1 MDLTLLRTFLAV
13 HRAGSFTRAAQLL
26 DMSQP
31 TITAQIR
38 SLEKQVGRQL
48 FQRLS
53 RGVAPTTVADEL
65 AAKLAP
71 HLDALEEITARDLLG
86 TDPLHQ
92 TVHLAGPAE
101 VIGPRV
107 LPALADLVRRG
118 LRLRVTLGTGDELLA
133 GLAAGRHD
141 MVVSDIRPRERG
153 LTSTALADDE
163 YLLVGAPR
171 WGVLLP
177 RERIAEGGS
186 AALDDAPIIGDS
198 EDQELAE
205 RYWAAVF
212 HAKPPGPAAL
222 VVPDLRAVLDCVR
235 AGAGIAVLPRR
246 LCAEALADGSA
257 VTLLDPETPPL
268 STLFLAARVGELGR
282 PHLAELHARLVA
294 HAAEW

>member
-13 HRAGSFTRAAQLL
+13 HRAGSFTRAAQFL

-31 TITAQIR
+31 TVTAQIR
-38 SLEKQVGRQL
+38 SLEKQIGRQL

-53 RGVAPTTVADEL
+53 RGVTPTTVADEL

-86 TDPLHQ
+86 TDPLDH

-101 VIGPRV
+101 IIGQRV

-118 LRLRVTLGTGDELLA
+118 LRLRVTLGPGGELLA

-141 MVVSDIRPRERG
+141 IVVSDVRPRERG

-163 YLLVGAPR
+163 YVLVGAPR
-171 WGVLLP
+171 WAVLLP
-177 RERIAEGGS
+177 RERIAEHGPS
-186 AALDDAPIIGDS
+186 ALDDVPVIGDS
-198 EDQELAE
+198 EEQVLAR

-212 HAKPPGPAAL
+212 DAKPPAPAAL
-222 VVPDLRAVLDCVR
+222 VVPDLRAVLACVR
-235 AGAGIAVLPRR
+235 AGAGIAVLPRH

-257 VTLLDPETPPL
+257 VTLFDPEVPPL
-268 STLFLAARVGELGR
+268 TTLFVALRAGEPSR
-282 PHLAELHARLVA
+282 PHLAHLHARLVA